1 MPKRTDIKKIMIIGS
16 GPIIIGQAAEF
27 DYSGTQGAKALAEEG
42 YEAILVNSNP
52 ATIMTDPEYAY
63 KTYIEPLTADFLE
76 KIIEKERP
84 DSIIPTLGGQT
95 ALNLTIE
102 LYERK
107 IIDKFGIKILGASI
121 DAIKKAEDREY
132 FKRSME
138 KIGVPVLHG
147 GFAHDIEEASAVLKQ
162 IGFPVIIRPSFTL
175 GGTGGGIAYNIE
187 EFKEYA
193 QRGINAS
200 PTNEILIEKSIIG
213 FKEVELEVMTD
224 KNKNTIIICSIENFD
239 PMGIHTGDSITIAPV
254 QTLNNKDLQKI
265 RDWTI
270 KIMSEIGVETGGANV
285 QFALDPN
292 SDDAYVIEMN
302 PRVSRSSS
310 LASKATGFAI
320 AKIAAKL
327 AVGYTLDEL
336 PNDITKKTMA
346 CFEPAIDY
354 VVTKIP
360 RFTFEK
366 FPQTDSSL
374 TTHMKSV
381 GEVMAIGR
389 TFCESLQKAARSLEN
404 GYYGIESLY
413 GLDLLYDC
421 QNKSE
426 LIFHSINDA
435 ESIAVRG
442 QTVLKASES
451 ADKCLD
457 IKNIIIGLSSVKEEI
472 KTLIKNA
479 DYRRLLLIT
488 DSLRAGFTVEEVYEF
503 SKINR
508 WFLEQIQQIV
518 DFEKKLFLCNV
529 FNSAESA
536 KSDEFHNGS
545 DKELQDAESI
555 LREAKQLGFSN
566 MIIAKL
572 TAVDKNGNHIKPDEY
587 LKKNS
592 NALKTIK
599 EQEKYLEKLLD
610 KFKICPVYKKVDT
623 CGAEF
628 EAATPYMYSSY
639 DKSNEIIALEG
650 KKAIILGSGPNRIGQ
665 GIEFDYC
672 CVHSAF
678 ALKEIGY
685 KPIMVNCNP
694 ETVSTDYDTSSRLYF
709 EPLTAED
716 VLNIAKLEENP
727 PIILQFGGQTP
738 LKLAG
743 EFESRKFNI
752 LGTPYKYIDIAEDR
766 EKFKDIIQ
774 KMGLFQAES
783 AMAFNEEEV
792 YTNSISI
799 GFPVLLRP
807 SYVLGG
813 RAMEI
818 IYNESSLDKY
828 IKKIFA
834 QDISF
839 PILIDKFLEDAI
851 EMDVDALCDGE
862 DIYIA
867 GIMEHI
873 EEAGV
878 HSGDSAC
885 SMPAFSLNNGIIEQ
899 IKEITKRLC
908 LEFHIIGL
916 VNIQFAIKCDMI
928 YIIEVNPRASRTV
941 PFVSKATGIPVA
953 KYATLVMFGKK
964 LKDIGLKGCFNID
977 YYCVKEAVF
986 PFTKFSNVD
995 PMLGPEMRSTGEVM
1009 GIDKSFGIAYA
1020 KSQIAS
1026 GQNIP
1031 KNGNILISVKD
1042 EDKKYLEELCTQ
1054 LIGMGFSII
1063 ATKGTSEYLDKLNIK
1078 NFKINKV
1085 KEGRPHIIDALKN
1098 KEINMIFNTPRGMKS
1113 LEDSYAI
1120 RRSAIEFAIPYY
1132 TTMRGAFAASSAIK
1146 SLKEEKL
1153 SVKPI
1158 QDYYKSI

>member
-1 MPKRTDIKKIMIIGS
+1 
-16 GPIIIGQAAEF
+16 
-27 DYSGTQGAKALAEEG
+27 
-42 YEAILVNSNP
+42 
-52 ATIMTDPEYAY
+52 
-63 KTYIEPLTADFLE
+63 
-76 KIIEKERP
+76 
-84 DSIIPTLGGQT
+84 
-95 ALNLTIE
+95 
-102 LYERK
+102 
-107 IIDKFGIKILGASI
+107 
-121 DAIKKAEDREY
+121 
-132 FKRSME
+132 
-138 KIGVPVLHG
+138 
-147 GFAHDIEEASAVLKQ
+147 
-162 IGFPVIIRPSFTL
+162 
-175 GGTGGGIAYNIE
+175 
-187 EFKEYA
+187 
-193 QRGINAS
+193 
-200 PTNEILIEKSIIG
+200 
-213 FKEVELEVMTD
+213 
-224 KNKNTIIICSIENFD
+224 
-239 PMGIHTGDSITIAPV
+239 
-254 QTLNNKDLQKI
+254 
-265 RDWTI
+265 
-270 KIMSEIGVETGGANV
+270 
-285 QFALDPN
+285 
-292 SDDAYVIEMN
+292 
-302 PRVSRSSS
+302 
-310 LASKATGFAI
+310 
-320 AKIAAKL
+320 
-327 AVGYTLDEL
+327 
-336 PNDITKKTMA
+336 
-346 CFEPAIDY
+346 
-354 VVTKIP
+354 
-360 RFTFEK
+360 
-366 FPQTDSSL
+366 
-374 TTHMKSV
+374 
-381 GEVMAIGR
+381 
-389 TFCESLQKAARSLEN
+389 
-404 GYYGIESLY
+404 
-413 GLDLLYDC
+413 
-421 QNKSE
+421 
-426 LIFHSINDA
+426 
-435 ESIAVRG
+435 
-442 QTVLKASES
+442 
-451 ADKCLD
+451 
-457 IKNIIIGLSSVKEEI
+457 
-472 KTLIKNA
+472 
-479 DYRRLLLIT
+479 
-488 DSLRAGFTVEEVYEF
+488 
-503 SKINR
+503 
-508 WFLEQIQQIV
+508 
-518 DFEKKLFLCNV
+518 
-529 FNSAESA
+529 
-536 KSDEFHNGS
+536 
-545 DKELQDAESI
+545 
-555 LREAKQLGFSN
+555 
-566 MIIAKL
+566 
-572 TAVDKNGNHIKPDEY
+572 
-587 LKKNS
+587 
-592 NALKTIK
+592 
-599 EQEKYLEKLLD
+599 
-610 KFKICPVYKKVDT
+610 
-623 CGAEF
+623 
-628 EAATPYMYSSY
+628 
-639 DKSNEIIALEG
+639 
-650 KKAIILGSGPNRIGQ
+650 
-665 GIEFDYC
+665 
-672 CVHSAF
+672 
-678 ALKEIGY
+678 
-685 KPIMVNCNP
+685 
-694 ETVSTDYDTSSRLYF
+694 
-709 EPLTAED
+709 
-716 VLNIAKLEENP
+716 
-727 PIILQFGGQTP
+727 
-738 LKLAG
+738 
-743 EFESRKFNI
+743 
-752 LGTPYKYIDIAEDR
+752 
-766 EKFKDIIQ
+766 
-774 KMGLFQAES
+774 MGLFQAES

-885 SMPAFSLNNGIIEQ
+885 SMPAFSLNNDIIEQ

-916 VNIQFAIKCDMI
+916 VNIQFAIKCDKI

-964 LKDIGLKGCFNID
+964 LKDMGLKGCFNID

-1031 KNGNILISVKD
+1031 KKGNILISVKD

>member
-132 FKRSME
+132 FKKSME

-435 ESIAVRG
+435 ENIAIQG
-442 QTVLKASES
+442 KTVLKASES

-457 IKNIIIGLSSVKEEI
+457 VKNIIIGLSSVKEEI

-529 FNSAESA
+529 FNSA
-536 KSDEFHNGS
+536 KTDEFHSGS
-545 DKELQDAESI
+545 DKELQDAETV

-572 TAVDKNGNHIKPDEY
+572 TAVDKNGSHIKPEEY
-587 LKKNS
+587 LRKNS

-639 DKSNEIIALEG
+639 DKSNEITALEG

-678 ALKEIGY
+678 ALKEIGH

-885 SMPAFSLNNGIIEQ
+885 SMPAFSLNN
-899 IKEITKRLC
+899 
-908 LEFHIIGL
+908 
-916 VNIQFAIKCDMI
+916 D
-928 YIIEVNPRASRTV
+928 IIEVNPRASRTV

-964 LKDIGLKGCFNID
+964 LKDMGLKGCFNID

-1031 KNGNILISVKD
+1031 KKGNILISVKD

>member
-42 YEAILVNSNP
+42 YETILVNSNP

-121 DAIKKAEDREY
+121 DAIKKAEDRGY
-132 FKRSME
+132 FKKSME
-138 KIGVPVLHG
+138 KIGVPVLQG
-147 GFAHDIEEASAVLKQ
+147 DFAHSIEEAFAIIKL
-162 IGFPVIIRPSFTL
+162 IGFPAIIRPSFTL

-193 QRGINAS
+193 LRGINAS

-254 QTLNNKDLQKI
+254 QTLNNKDMQKI

-285 QFALDPN
+285 QFALDPD

-346 CFEPAIDY
+346 CFEPSIDY

-421 QNKSE
+421 QN
-426 LIFHSINDA
+426 N
-435 ESIAVRG
+435 
-442 QTVLKASES
+442 SES
-451 ADKCLD
+451 AFSSINNTESGSDSPAVSHILES
-457 IKNIIIGLSSVKEEI
+457 INIGISSVKEEI

-479 DYRRLLLIT
+479 DYRRLLLIC
-488 DSLRAGFTVEEVYEF
+488 DSLRAGFTVDEVYEF

-508 WFLEQIQQIV
+508 WFLEQILSIV
-518 DFEKKLFLCNV
+518 DFEKKLFLCNI
-529 FNSAESA
+529 FNAEDADANKYDNASG
-536 KSDEFHNGS
+536 KEF
-545 DKELQDAESI
+545 KETNKETNKETAEIEI
-555 LREAKQLGFSN
+555 LKEAKQLGFSN

-572 TAVDKNGNHIKPDEY
+572 TAVDKNGGHIKHDEY
-587 LKKNS
+587 LKKNK
-592 NALKTIK
+592 NAFKIIK
-599 EQEKYLEKLLD
+599 EQEKYIEKLLD
-610 KFKICPVYKKVDT
+610 KFQIYPVYKKVDT

-628 EAATPYMYSSY
+628 EAVTPYMYSSY
-639 DKSNEIIALEG
+639 DKTNEISALEG

-665 GIEFDYC
+665 GVEFDYC

-685 KPIMVNCNP
+685 KTIMINCNP

-716 VLNIAKLEENP
+716 VLQVSKLEGNP

-738 LKLAG
+738 LKLAR
-743 EFESRKFNI
+743 EFENRKFNI
-752 LGTPYKYIDIAEDR
+752 LGTPYKYIDLAEDR

-774 KMGLFQAES
+774 KMGLLQAES
-783 AMAFNEEEV
+783 SMAFNEEEV
-792 YTNSISI
+792 YKNSILI

-813 RAMEI
+813 RAMEV
-818 IYNESSLDKY
+818 IYNENSLNKY

-862 DIYIA
+862 DVYIA

-885 SMPAFSLNNGIIEQ
+885 SIPAFSLNNDIIDK
-899 IKEITKRLC
+899 IKEITKKIC
-908 LEFHIIGL
+908 LEFHVIGL
-916 VNIQFAIKCDMI
+916 INIQFAIKYDKI
-928 YIIEVNPRASRTV
+928 YVIEVNPRASRTV
-941 PFVSKATGIPVA
+941 PFVSKAIGVPIA
-953 KYATLVMFGKK
+953 KYATFVMFGRK
-964 LKDIGLKGCFNID
+964 LKDLGLRGSFNID

-986 PFTKFSNVD
+986 PFAKFLNVD

-1009 GIDKSFGIAYA
+1009 GIDKSFGMAYA

-1031 KNGNILISVKD
+1031 GKGNILISVKD
-1042 EDKKYLEELCTQ
+1042 EDKKYLKELCPQ
-1054 LIGMGFSII
+1054 LIKMGFNIL

-1113 LEDSYAI
+1113 LEDSYVI
-1120 RRSAIEFAIPYY
+1120 RRSAIEFTIPYY
-1132 TTMRGAFAASSAIK
+1132 TTIRGAFAASSAIK
-1146 SLKEEKL
+1146 SLKEKKL

-1158 QDYYKSI
+1158 QDYYKKM